1 MTRWQ
6 KMQAETLGDE
16 QGRVKVK
23 ALLKTLIDTQE
34 AIKTD

>member
-1 MTRWQ
+1 
-6 KMQAETLGDE
+6 MQAEKLGDE

-23 ALLKTLIDTQE
+23 ALLNALMHKEE

>member
-1 MTRWQ
+1 
-6 KMQAETLGDE
+6 MQAEKLVDE

-23 ALLKTLIDTQE
+23 ALLNALMDDEE